1 LTLTELQTH
10 YARLYKMITK
20 ERRAPQAPGQSV
32 LANSPL
38 LKEKLDECDQALA
51 AATAMKDALKQTIAP
66 AVQETLFDVPES
78 KKIGGY

>member
-1 LTLTELQTH
+1 MTLTELQIH

-20 ERRAPQAPGQSV
+20 ERRMRQSV

-38 LKEKLDECDQALA
+38 LKEKLDECDVALA
-51 AATAMKDALKQTIAP
+51 AATAMKDALKQVIAP
-66 AVQETLFDVPES
+66 AVQETLIDVPET